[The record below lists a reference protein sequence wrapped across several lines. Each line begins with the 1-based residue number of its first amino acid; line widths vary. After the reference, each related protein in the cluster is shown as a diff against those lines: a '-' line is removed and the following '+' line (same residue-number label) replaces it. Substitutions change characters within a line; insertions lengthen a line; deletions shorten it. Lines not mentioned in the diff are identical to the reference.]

1 LSILTYNCNGLGDPK
16 KLKRLLLKLNVLVNK
31 GCIVFLQETHIVDTK
46 YLEMIWKHSF
56 LSNCVK
62 TNSAGVII
70 LHNKQYDL
78 VHKYAD
84 REGRQLI
91 AVIGND
97 ERKFI
102 VVNAYFPNDHKQG
115 VTFAEQM
122 YTKVLEAQAEYP
134 DHITFCA
141 GDMNVCLS
149 SNDSLNR
156 IGSQNEDLLSDV
168 IRNNNKV
175 AELSDA
181 YRSVHAAD
189 GYTWKRGIIYSRLDY
204 IFVSNSIISKIT
216 SASIDWAFESSDHA
230 SVKIDFTFE
239 EKPLRGPG
247 IVKVNTKILDDRV
260 VVLQIGKEIEEMM
273 SQTDESWDPHSRL
286 EFLKVAIRSV
296 FSLKVSEM
304 RKVVNV
310 EISETEEELNQ
321 IEDLKITT
329 LSRTDISQ
337 EEMNTKIEAIDKA
350 VTSLKSKLVKLRK
363 KFSDT
368 MAFVSRAK
376 WFEYGEKSNKFFLNL
391 NKSRQ
396 NQKLINKIR
405 NDEKVFVGQDQVS
418 KGITE
423 FYRELYSS
431 QPTEKNNEDN
441 FYENCPKLSEEQAKF
456 LDNDLNLKELQE
468 ALSSCKDSSPGPDG
482 IPYMVYKKYWRF
494 MGPIILSA
502 WKHSLNTGNLPPS
515 HLESVITLLPKEGK
529 DTKDIKNWRPITLSN
544 CDSKIITKAISLKT
558 SKVLESI
565 LILLRLHMCQEDRL
579 QII

>member
-1 LSILTYNCNGLGDPK
+1 
-16 KLKRLLLKLNVLVNK
+16 
-31 GCIVFLQETHIVDTK
+31 
-46 YLEMIWKHSF
+46 MIWKHGF

-70 LHNKQYDL
+70 LYNKQYDL

-84 REGRQLI
+84 HEGRQLI
-91 AVIGND
+91 AVLGND

-122 YTKVLEAQAEYP
+122 YTKVLEVQAEYP

-156 IGSQNEDLLSDV
+156 IGSQNENLLSDV

-181 YRSVHAAD
+181 YRSVHAED

-204 IFVSNSIISKIT
+204 IFVSNSIVSKI
-216 SASIDWAFESSDHA
+216 SGASIDWAFESSDHA

-239 EKPLRGPG
+239 EEPVRGPG
-247 IVKVNTKILDDRV
+247 IVKVNTKILDDPV
-260 VVLQIGKEIEEMM
+260 VVLQIGTAIEEMM
-273 SQTDESWDPHSRL
+273 SQTDDSWNPHARL

-304 RKVVNV
+304 RKAVNT
-310 EISETEEELNQ
+310 EIKETEEELNQ
-321 IEDLKITT
+321 MENLKVKVLTKP
-329 LSRTDISQ
+329 DISQ
-337 EEMNTKIEAIDKA
+337 EEKNLRVDTVEKA
-350 VTSLKSKLVKLRK
+350 ATSLKSKLTQLRK

-391 NKSRQ
+391 IRSRQ
-396 NQKLINKIR
+396 NQKLIGKIR
-405 NDEKVFVGQDQVS
+405 NNEKEFVGQVQVS

-423 FYRELYSS
+423 FYRDLYSS
-431 QPTEKNNEDN
+431 QPTEQKSEDN
-441 FYENCPKLSEEQAKF
+441 FYENCPKLTEEQAKF
-456 LDNDLNLKELQE
+456 LDNDLTLK
-468 ALSSCKDSSPGPDG
+468 
-482 IPYMVYKKYWRF
+482 
-494 MGPIILSA
+494 
-502 WKHSLNTGNLPPS
+502 
-515 HLESVITLLPKEGK
+515 
-529 DTKDIKNWRPITLSN
+529 
-544 CDSKIITKAISLKT
+544 
-558 SKVLESI
+558 
-565 LILLRLHMCQEDRL
+565 
-579 QII
+579 